1 MKRQTEGIGLRS
13 STSGKDCG
21 RSHQRSRHH
30 CSVVQKGR
38 GPHCSPFPHMPAP
51 TSMGTRRGTC
61 LEQASFPL
69 KPKPS
74 LPRLAELPV
83 HYSLPKPPL
92 PLPPSSWLGACAL
105 GQSWE
110 QTLVRGT
117 HTEVGL
123 KPQLSPLD
131 NATKEEELKSL
142 LMAEGTTDSYP
153 SCWLCKPNACRIS
166 EWMSAP
172 AAQIGLALP
181 VVDSVGTCGWGLSRI
196 RIELPQKLTQ

>member
-1 MKRQTEGIGLRS
+1 MDKGGDSGLWRQTEGIGLRS
-13 STSGKDCG
+13 STTGKDCG
-21 RSHQRSRHH
+21 RSHHRIRHH

-38 GPHCSPFPHMPAP
+38 GPPCSPFPHMPAP

-61 LEQASFPL
+61 LEQPSLPL

-83 HYSLPKPPL
+83 HYSLPNPPL
-92 PLPPSSWLGACAL
+92 LLPPSWLAACAL
-105 GQSWE
+105 GSLGV

-123 KPQLSPLD
+123 KPQLSPWD

-142 LMAEGTTDSYP
+142 LMAEGTTDSHP
-153 SCWLCKPNACRIS
+153 SCWLCKPSACTMS
-166 EWMSAP
+166 EWMSVP

-181 VVDSVGTCGWGLSRI
+181 VMDFVGTHG
-196 RIELPQKLTQ
+196 